1 MNIIQIYK
9 QFPTEDACIDHL
21 EKVRWNGTP
30 KCPYCKSTKST
41 PIKSERRHHCN
52 NCNTT
57 FSVTVGTIFH
67 RTHVD
72 LQKWFLAIALVLNAK
87 KGMSARQLAR
97 DIEVHRNTAWSMGM
111 RIRKAMTEDRQLLE
125 GVVEMDECYIGGKPR
140 KGSIRSKR
148 GRGTSK
154 IPVVGIVER
163 GGRVKAKAAKDKVL
177 TAKKLATMVR
187 EKVDIKNA
195 TVMTDEYRGY
205 VKLKSF
211 VKHQTINH
219 KYAYVDGNIHTNS
232 IESFWAL
239 LKRGI
244 FGQYHK
250 VSTAYL
256 NRYIDEFCFR
266 YNHRRNENVFALT
279 IQRALGVA

>member
-9 QFPTEDACIDHL
+9 QFPTENACIDHL

-30 KCPYCKSTKST
+30 KCPYCGSTNST
-41 PIKSERRHHCN
+41 PSKSERRHHCN
-52 NCNTT
+52 ACNTT
-57 FSVTVGTIFH
+57 YSVTVGTIFH

-72 LQKWFLAIALVLNAK
+72 LQKWFLAIALILNAK

-140 KGSIRSKR
+140 KGSIQW
-148 GRGTSK
+148 K

-163 GGRVKAKAAKDKVL
+163 GGRVKAKAARDKVL
-177 TAKKLATMVR
+177 TAKKLASMVR

-205 VKLKSF
+205 AKLK
-211 VKHQTINH
+211 H
-219 KYAYVDGNIHTNS
+219 
-232 IESFWAL
+232 L
-239 LKRGI
+239 
-244 FGQYHK
+244 
-250 VSTAYL
+250 
-256 NRYIDEFCFR
+256 
-266 YNHRRNENVFALT
+266 
-279 IQRALGVA
+279 

>member
-9 QFPTEDACIDHL
+9 QFPTEDACIEHL
-21 EKVRWNGTP
+21 EKVRWDGIP
-30 KCPYCKSTKST
+30 KCPYCKSKKST
-41 PIKSERRHHCN
+41 PMQSERRHHCN

-57 FSVTVGTIFH
+57 YSVTVGTIFH

-87 KGMSARQLAR
+87 KGISARQLAR

-140 KGSIRSKR
+140 KGSIHSKR

-177 TAKKLATMVR
+177 TAKRLATMVR

-205 VKLKSF
+205 MKLKSF

-219 KYAYVDGNIHTNS
+219 KYSYVDGNIHTNS

-250 VSTAYL
+250 VSTVYL

>member
-1 MNIIQIYK
+1 VNIIQIYK

-30 KCPYCKSTKST
+30 KCPYCGSVNST
-41 PIKSERRHHCN
+41 PMKNERRHHCN
-52 NCNTT
+52 ACNTT
-57 FSVTVGTIFH
+57 YSVTVGTIFH
-67 RTHVD
+67 RTHLD
-72 LQKWFLAIALVLNAK
+72 LQKWFLAIALILNAK

-140 KGSIRSKR
+140 KGSIQSKR
-148 GRGTSK
+148 GRGTHK

-163 GGRVKAKAAKDKVL
+163 GGRVRAKAQRDKVL
-177 TAKKLATMVR
+177 TAKRLAKMVR
-187 EKVDIKNA
+187 ETVKLDGA
-195 TVMTDEYRGY
+195 TVITDEYRGY

-211 VKHQTINH
+211 VKHMTINH
-219 KYAYVDGNIHTNS
+219 KYTYVDGDIHTNS

-244 FGQYHK
+244 VGQYHK
-250 VSTAYL
+250 VSVAHL
-256 NRYIDEFCFR
+256 GQYIDEFCFR
-266 YNHRRNENVFALT
+266 YNNRHNEGVFG
-279 IQRALGVA
+279 R